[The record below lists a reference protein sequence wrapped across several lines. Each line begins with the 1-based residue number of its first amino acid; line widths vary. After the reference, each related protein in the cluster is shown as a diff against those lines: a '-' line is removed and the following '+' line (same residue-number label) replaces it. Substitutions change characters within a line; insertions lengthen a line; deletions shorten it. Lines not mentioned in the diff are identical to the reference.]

1 MFNKHDISRDA
12 CQLFG
17 AQARCGYD
25 WWWHSFTGRH
35 AVTGEEKAFF
45 IEFFLCNPASGG
57 PEPVFGQLPENRKR
71 KLRELCSQAGGEY
84 AAAVME
90 FVTTDHGAVEVS
102 LRHHISRETLDRA
115 VRRYYEMFPKNF

>member
-1 MFNKHDISRDA
+1 MFRVKKSINVSEKR
-12 CQLFG
+12 Q
-17 AQARCGYD
+17 GYIYYV
-25 WWWHSFTGRH
+25 S
-35 AVTGEEKAFF
+35 
-45 IEFFLCNPASGG
+45 LLY
-57 PEPVFGQLPENRKR
+57 PELPENRKR